1 MPIGIELSELVLQR
15 ITRAHKAT
23 TVVDVRGTDRS
34 REEAI
39 NWTEGARVARL
50 PPSLVVPIWRI
61 MSRRAAYFA
70 ERACG
75 LVTCIQT
82 VQLMNR

>member
-1 MPIGIELSELVLQR
+1 MRLALESLGPCMPIGIELSELVLQR

-39 NWTEGARVARL
+39 NWTDGARVAL
-50 PPSLVVPIWRI
+50 IPPSLVVPIWRI
-61 MSRRAAYFA
+61 MS
-70 ERACG
+70 
-75 LVTCIQT
+75 
-82 VQLMNR
+82 